1 MTEKAYVWDVFVRLF
16 HWSLTLAFAAN
27 ALFTNPERDLHH
39 WIGYFVLALVAARL
53 VWGLIGSRH
62 ARFSDF
68 PPSLSGAF
76 DQAAEMAAWRRR
88 PHHGHSP
95 LGALMIYNLLITL
108 IIVGISGYMQTT
120 LMFFGRVWVEEL
132 HEIAVTWAEISVVV
146 HIAAVALESHRLR
159 INLPASMVTGYKNFP
174 ND

>member
-1 MTEKAYVWDVFVRLF
+1 MTEKTYIWDGFVRLF
-16 HWSLTLAFAAN
+16 HWSLALAFAAN
-27 ALFTNPERDLHH
+27 ALFTNPEHDLHH
-39 WIGYFVLALVAARL
+39 WIGYFVLALVAARI
-53 VWGLIGSRH
+53 VWGVIGSRH

-68 PPSLSGAF
+68 PPSLSAAF

-120 LMFFGRVWVEEL
+120 LMFFGREWVEEL
-132 HEIAVTWAEISVVV
+132 HEVAVTWAEISVVA
-146 HIAAVALESHRLR
+146 HIAAVALESRRLR
-159 INLPASMVTGYKNFP
+159 INLPVSMVTGYKRLP
-174 ND
+174 RD